1 MNLTADCTA
10 FGTSFKNWGGGG
22 RPKAEHILV
31 KNNLLPG
38 FTLETKPNNL
48 ELQDTEFG
56 NIFNH
61 KLSRTKLV
69 AGNC

>member
-1 MNLTADCTA
+1 MSLTAEHLA
-10 FGTSFKNWGGGG
+10 HHSKMEKNNT
-22 RPKAEHILV
+22 KAEHILV
-31 KNNLLPG
+31 RNNLFPG

-61 KLSRTKLV
+61 KLSRTKLDV
-69 AGNC
+69 